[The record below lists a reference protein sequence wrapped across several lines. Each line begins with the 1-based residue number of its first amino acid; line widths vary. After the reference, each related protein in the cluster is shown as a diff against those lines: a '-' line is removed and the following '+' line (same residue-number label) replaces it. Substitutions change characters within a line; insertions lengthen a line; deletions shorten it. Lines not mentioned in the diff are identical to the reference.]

1 MYFSSWMTD
10 VHHSYWCYSISGLSD
25 ILVPPSITCTKWLSL
40 HDNRCTG
47 ALLQQCR
54 CFLCVCNKRK
64 DQLGLCN
71 HCGKHSISSHMD
83 NIQYCCWECSTCHM
97 SSIHPNPHPTEQISS
112 SWPRKTPNAF
122 DSLFVSPTHRLA
134 VWKQTH
140 IAWVL
145 CIPAHLF
152 WIKTSPVVLPLLSKT
167 PWLNPSLIFSM
178 TPWGI
183 AYRALVVERR
193 LFVASGSIYESVP
206 AGAGHRWKQ

>member
-47 ALLQQCR
+47 ALLPQCR

-71 HCGKHSISSHMD
+71 NSISSHKD
-83 NIQYCCWECSTCHM
+83 NMYYIKTKHLRMFLATCLLSAPTHTPLNR
-97 SSIHPNPHPTEQISS
+97 SPPHDLT
-112 SWPRKTPNAF
+112 KTPNAF

-140 IAWVL
+140 IARVL

-152 WIKTSPVVLPLLSKT
+152 WIKTSPVVLPLLCKT